1 MKNIVCI
8 DVETTGLDPKN
19 DYIIQLAAV
28 KIDGST
34 LELMDRKQYFIK
46 PQHKYIIDP
55 KAEATHHITK
65 ETLENLG
72 VSLKSIAKEFLEFID
87 NCDYLSYNGNQFDYK
102 FLYKDFA
109 LAGYEFPIEDRKFYD
124 SYAMECRFSPRNLSS
139 VYKKYMGV
147 DMQGAHDA
155 ASDVLAT
162 VDIFREQ
169 LRTQGVT
176 LNDISNWNENKL
188 LSPDGSIRDAAA
200 PGEPRRIVFTIG
212 KYKDS
217 EFYKVCKE
225 DPSYIRWWV
234 DNVASNYTRKVCR
247 EYCNQINEELSKN
260 SKKKTTKKSK

>member
-1 MKNIVCI
+1 
-8 DVETTGLDPKN
+8 
-19 DYIIQLAAV
+19 
-28 KIDGST
+28 
-34 LELMDRKQYFIK
+34 
-46 PQHKYIIDP
+46 
-55 KAEATHHITK
+55 
-65 ETLENLG
+65 
-72 VSLKSIAKEFLEFID
+72 
-87 NCDYLSYNGNQFDYK
+87 
-102 FLYKDFA
+102 
-109 LAGYEFPIEDRKFYD
+109 
-124 SYAMECRFSPRNLSS
+124 
-139 VYKKYMGV
+139 MGV

-162 VDIFREQ
+162 IDIFREQ

-225 DPSYIRWWV
+225 DPSYIRWWA